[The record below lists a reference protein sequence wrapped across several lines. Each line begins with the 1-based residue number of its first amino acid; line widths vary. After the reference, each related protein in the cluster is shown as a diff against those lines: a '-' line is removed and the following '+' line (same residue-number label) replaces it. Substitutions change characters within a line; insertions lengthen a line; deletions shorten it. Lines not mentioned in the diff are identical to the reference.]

1 MDLTEETFWR
11 FFSRKSLLR
20 LEVLDNTS
28 TFMAA
33 ADDLKHSLNLNKVK
47 ESLGNQGIEWRLI
60 PCHAPWFGGY
70 WERLVG
76 LTKNALKKT
85 LGCAFIILASLQTL
99 IVEIEAHLNNRPL
112 TYVSSKLNEPEP
124 LMPAHLL
131 YGRVINTVPHA
142 WLPKMNWLIKTLE
155 ASSQLHHTLSRKPKC
170 KLYSYNTSG
179 ASGKESIWHH

>member
-1 MDLTEETFWR
+1 
-11 FFSRKSLLR
+11 
-20 LEVLDNTS
+20 
-28 TFMAA
+28 MAA
-33 ADDLKHSLNLNKVK
+33 ADDLKHALNLNKVK
-47 ESLGNQGIEWRLI
+47 ESLSNQGIEWRLI

-112 TYVSSKLNEPEP
+112 TYVNSKLNEPEP

-142 WLPKMNWLIKTLE
+142 
-155 ASSQLHHTLSRKPKC
+155 
-170 KLYSYNTSG
+170 
-179 ASGKESIWHH
+179 